1 MSQIF
6 LRQNDSK
13 NIELLMAMR
22 RTYSQVKF
30 VNWVVFFL
38 SVVISVAIVIFT
50 TVIKKMG
57 LLPHLAIAP
66 YLGYYGIIVL
76 VITIIFSTIISSMKK
91 CAATIQ
97 EMFDCDVLHI
107 PWSDLKVGKQV
118 GREDIFKASRYYKK
132 RNKNDEFHNWYLNK
146 DYDANENVLALLCHA
161 KNFGWDKAQ
170 RDVMSKIYFITML
183 LSFLILVAYG
193 LWSKS
198 SLEDFLF
205 YIVFMLPF
213 FRHVIMLYVENNKS
227 INRIIRVKD
236 FIEKKIQNIKISG
249 IINEDI
255 LSHNL
260 RSIQDE
266 IYDHRSTSNPMPNC
280 LHRFMRKNN
289 EAIYDDYFEENLKI
303 LPR

>member
-1 MSQIF
+1 MSKIF
-6 LRQNDSK
+6 LRQNNSK

-22 RTYSQVKF
+22 CTYSRVKF

-57 LLPHLAIAP
+57 LFPHLDIAP

-76 VITIIFSTIISSMKK
+76 VITIIFSTMISSMKK

-107 PWSDLKVGKQV
+107 PWSELKVGKQV
-118 GREDIFKASRYYKK
+118 GREDIFKASRHYKK
-132 RNKNDEFHNWYLNK
+132 RNENDEFLNWYLNK
-146 DYDANENVLALLCHA
+146 NYDANENILALLCHA
-161 KNFGWDKAQ
+161 KNFGWDKTQ
-170 RDVMSKIYFITML
+170 RDTMSKIYFFTML
-183 LSFLILVAYG
+183 FSFLILLAYG

-213 FRHVIMLYVENNKS
+213 FRHVIILYVENNKS
-227 INRIIRVKD
+227 INRITRVKD
-236 FIEKKIQNIKISG
+236 FIEKKIQSIKISG
-249 IINEDI
+249 IINDDM
-255 LSHNL
+255 LSHDL

-266 IYDHRSTSNPMPNC
+266 VYTHRTTSNPVPNC

>member
-57 LLPHLAIAP
+57 LFPHLTIAP

-76 VITIIFSTIISSMKK
+76 VITIIFSTMISSMKK

-107 PWSDLKVGKQV
+107 PWSELKVG
-118 GREDIFKASRYYKK
+118 SRLAEKMSLRLQGITKK
-132 RNKNDEFHNWYLNK
+132 ETKMMN
-146 DYDANENVLALLCHA
+146 LL
-161 KNFGWDKAQ
+161 
-170 RDVMSKIYFITML
+170 T
-183 LSFLILVAYG
+183 
-193 LWSKS
+193 
-198 SLEDFLF
+198 
-205 YIVFMLPF
+205 
-213 FRHVIMLYVENNKS
+213 
-227 INRIIRVKD
+227 
-236 FIEKKIQNIKISG
+236 G
-249 IINEDI
+249 I
-255 LSHNL
+255 
-260 RSIQDE
+260 
-266 IYDHRSTSNPMPNC
+266 
-280 LHRFMRKNN
+280 
-289 EAIYDDYFEENLKI
+289 
-303 LPR
+303 

>member
-6 LRQNDSK
+6 IRQNDGK

-22 RTYSQVKF
+22 RIYSQVKF
-30 VNWVVFFL
+30 VNWVVFLL
-38 SVVISVAIVIFT
+38 SVIISVAIVVFT
-50 TVIKKMG
+50 IVAKKMG
-57 LLPHLAIAP
+57 FFPKLAIAP

-76 VITIIFSTIISSMKK
+76 FITIIFSSMISSMKN

-107 PWSDLKVGKQV
+107 PWSELKVGRRV
-118 GREDIFKASRYYKK
+118 GREDIFKASKHYKK
-132 RNKNDEFHNWYLNK
+132 RNRRDEFLNWYLNK
-146 DYDANENVLALLCHA
+146 DYEANENVMALLCHA

-170 RDVMSKIYFITML
+170 RDVMRKIYFATML
-183 LSFLILVAYG
+183 LSFLILLVYG
-193 LWSKS
+193 IWSKTT
-198 SLEDFLF
+198 LEDFLF
-205 YIVFMLPF
+205 YIVFTLPF

-227 INRIIRVKD
+227 ISRIERVKD

-249 IINEDI
+249 IINDDI
-255 LSHNL
+255 LSHEL

-266 IYDHRSTSNPMPNC
+266 VYAHRSTSNPVPNC

-289 EAIYDDYFEENLKI
+289 EAIYDDYFEENLRI

>member
-1 MSQIF
+1 
-6 LRQNDSK
+6 
-13 NIELLMAMR
+13 MAMR

-57 LLPHLAIAP
+57 LFPHLAIAP

-76 VITIIFSTIISSMKK
+76 VITIIFSTVISSMKK

-107 PWSDLKVGKQV
+107 PWSELKVGKRV
-118 GREDIFKASRYYKK
+118 GREDIFKSSRYYKK
-132 RNKNDEFHNWYLNK
+132 RNKKDEFLNWYLNK
-146 DYDANENVLALLCHA
+146 DYEANENVMALLCHA
-161 KNFGWDKAQ
+161 KNFGWDKSQ

-183 LSFLILVAYG
+183 VSFLILLAYG

-205 YIVFMLPF
+205 YIVFTLPF
-213 FRHVIMLYVENNKS
+213 FRHVIMLYVENKKS

-236 FIEKKIQNIKISG
+236 FIEKKIQSIKISG
-249 IINEDI
+249 MINDDI
-255 LSHNL
+255 LSHEL
-260 RSIQDE
+260 RAIQDE
-266 IYDHRSTSNPMPNC
+266 VYAHRSTSNPVPNC

-303 LPR
+303 LPQ

>member
-1 MSQIF
+1 
-6 LRQNDSK
+6 
-13 NIELLMAMR
+13 MAMR

-57 LLPHLAIAP
+57 LFPHLAIAP

-76 VITIIFSTIISSMKK
+76 VITIIFSTVISSMKK

-107 PWSDLKVGKQV
+107 PWSELKVGKRV
-118 GREDIFKASRYYKK
+118 GREDIFKASKYYKK
-132 RNKNDEFHNWYLNK
+132 RNKKDEFLNWYLNK
-146 DYDANENVLALLCHA
+146 DYEANENVMALLCHA
-161 KNFGWDKAQ
+161 KNFGWDKSQ

-183 LSFLILVAYG
+183 LSFLILLAYG

-205 YIVFMLPF
+205 YIVFTLPF

-236 FIEKKIQNIKISG
+236 FIEKKIQSIKISG
-249 IINEDI
+249 MINDDI
-255 LSHNL
+255 LSHEL
-260 RSIQDE
+260 RAIQDE
-266 IYDHRSTSNPMPNC
+266 VYAHRSTSNPVPNC

-289 EAIYDDYFEENLKI
+289 EAIYDDYFEENLNI
-303 LPR
+303 LPQ

>member
-1 MSQIF
+1 
-6 LRQNDSK
+6 
-13 NIELLMAMR
+13 MAMR

-57 LLPHLAIAP
+57 LFPHLAIAP

-76 VITIIFSTIISSMKK
+76 VITIIFSTVISSMKK

-107 PWSDLKVGKQV
+107 PWSELKVGKRV
-118 GREDIFKASRYYKK
+118 GREDIFKASKYYKK
-132 RNKNDEFHNWYLNK
+132 RNKKDEFLNWYLNK
-146 DYDANENVLALLCHA
+146 DYEANENVMALLCHA
-161 KNFGWDKAQ
+161 KNFGWDKSQ
-170 RDVMSKIYFITML
+170 RDVMSKIYFISML
-183 LSFLILVAYG
+183 LSFLILLAYG

-205 YIVFMLPF
+205 YIVFTLPF

-236 FIEKKIQNIKISG
+236 FIEKKIQSIKISG
-249 IINEDI
+249 MINDDI
-255 LSHNL
+255 LSHEL
-260 RSIQDE
+260 RAIQDE
-266 IYDHRSTSNPMPNC
+266 VYAHRSTSNPVPNC

-303 LPR
+303 LPQ